1 MAVKLEMFNRERDGI
16 SYAAG
21 TRIFSEGDPPDAM
34 YIVIE
39 GNVEITM
46 RGRHLETIGPGEPFG
61 EMALIEKIP
70 RVAAATAKSNVRLV
84 KIEEKRFLFMVQQTP
99 HFALQIMKVMSD
111 RLRRM
116 DSKAVPA

>member
-1 MAVKLEMFNRERDGI
+1 MAVKLEMFSHDRDGI
-16 SYAAG
+16 SFAAG
-21 TRIFSEGDPPDAM
+21 THIFNEGDPPDAM
-34 YIVIE
+34 YIVLE
-39 GNVEITM
+39 GEVELRL

-61 EMALIEKIP
+61 EMALIEKKP
-70 RVAAATAKSNVRLV
+70 RGAAAVAKTNVRLV

-116 DSKAVPA
+116 DAKITA